1 MVDYNIFS
9 GLEKIAEA
17 WTLGPQIQT
26 SNGSGTFDPTE
37 ITKGGQFTVNYSGT
51 EGAVYLVFSQW
62 DNSKWISINTPTSTV
77 KTSSGYTSFFSFE
90 DCAKLFGDEDF
101 SDVNVICAGS
111 GNAKGETVITN
122 ISWHGN
128 TAAPDLGETAMLFKG
143 SKKGETV
150 GTNIAFFYTKHIG
163 GKWDASLINESSYF
177 YAEYLGAEDGI
188 YLAFL
193 SASGATDWVA
203 VYPDETGKT
212 DEGRYYSIFKYENFS
227 KKFGTNFKRLDQIQA
242 YCNKNEKITLKRIA
256 YFSGIGDPVDSMGT
270 DNWDRS
276 DTGIAFIGDSIV
288 QNPLTDSEHLNNVDW
303 NGILGRTDCSNYGV
317 GGQTTMECTA
327 RINEPAKKNYSKV
340 VFLCGI
346 NDIGKGYTNMQI
358 CDNFRSMFNA
368 FKTNNP
374 NIQIYLISVLPTTN
388 VWYTNAQDKI
398 VELDNDLN
406 ALAKSESNVTFVDC
420 YPYFVGSDGYCK
432 PELVFDGLHPNL
444 SGYKII
450 ADILKPYLD

>member
-9 GLEKIAEA
+9 GSEKIAGA

-37 ITKGGQFTVNYSGT
+37 ITKGGNFTVDYTGT
-51 EGAVYLVFSQW
+51 KGAVYLVFSQW
-62 DNSKWISINTPTSTV
+62 DNSKWVTVNMPTSTV
-77 KTSSGYTSFFSFE
+77 KNEDGYTSVFSYE

-111 GNAKGETVITN
+111 GDAEGETVITD
-122 ISWHGN
+122 ISWHGSP
-128 TAAPDLGETAMLFKG
+128 AAPDLGETAMLFKG
-143 SKKGETV
+143 SKKGESV
-150 GTNIAFFYTKHIG
+150 GANIAFFYTKHIG

-212 DEGRYYSIFKYENFS
+212 NEGRYYSIFKYDNFS

-256 YFSGIGDPVDSMGT
+256 YFSGNGNPVDADGT
-270 DNWDRS
+270 DTWNRA

-288 QNPLTDSEHLNNVDW
+288 QNPLTDSEHLNKMDW

-317 GGQTTMECTA
+317 GGQTTMECSA
-327 RINEPAKKNYSKV
+327 RINEPAKKNYCKA

-346 NDIGKGYTNMQI
+346 NDIGKGYSNKQI
-358 CDNFRSMFNA
+358 CDNFKTMFNA
-368 FKTNNP
+368 LKAKNP
-374 NIQIYLISVLPTTN
+374 DIKIYLISVLPTTD
-388 VWYTNAQDKI
+388 VFYTNEQDKI
-398 VELDNDLN
+398 AALNSDLK
-406 ALAKSESNVTFVDC
+406 ALAQSEGNAAFVDC
-420 YPYFVGSDGYCK
+420 YHAFLGDNGYCK

-444 SGYKII
+444 DGYAVI
-450 ADILKPYLD
+450 AEILKPYLD